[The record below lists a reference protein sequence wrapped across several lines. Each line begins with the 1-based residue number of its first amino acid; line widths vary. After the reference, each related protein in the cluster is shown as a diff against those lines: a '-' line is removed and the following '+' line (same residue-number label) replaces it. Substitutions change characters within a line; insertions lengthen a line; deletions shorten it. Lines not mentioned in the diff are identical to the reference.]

1 MTPAYD
7 PNNIFAKILRSEA
20 PCVRVYEDSDA
31 LAFMDV
37 MPRAEGHTLIVPKIA
52 ARNIFDIPEDALA
65 RLMPAVKRLA
75 VAVKTAMVAD
85 GVSLQQFNETAGG
98 QMVFHLHFHI
108 LPRWE
113 GVALRPPG
121 GPFVPAS
128 ELEPHAAK
136 IRKALAG

>member
-1 MTPAYD
+1 MTTAYD
-7 PNNIFAKILRSEA
+7 PNNIFAKILRGVA
-20 PCVRVYEDSDA
+20 PCVRVYEDQDA

-37 MPRAEGHTLIVPKIA
+37 MPRADGHTLVIPKVA
-52 ARNIFDIPEDALA
+52 ARNILDIPEDALA

-75 VAVKTAMVAD
+75 IAVKRGMAAD
-85 GVSLQQFNETAGG
+85 GVTLQQFNEAAGG

-113 GVALRPPG
+113 GVALQPPG
-121 GPFVPAS
+121 GPFVPAV

-136 IRKALAG
+136 IRAALSA